1 MTPFLI
7 VAQADTLELGRSAA
21 RQQGSPDSNITR
33 CNGMSTLTLPCTG
46 CIYVHS
52 KLIGCVFDVEPKS
65 SFECP
70 T

>member
-7 VAQADTLELGRSAA
+7 VAQADTLELDGSAA

-33 CNGMSTLTLPCTG
+33 CNKRNEHTHAPVHRRV
-46 CIYVHS
+46 YVGG
-52 KLIGCVFDVEPKS
+52 KLIGCDFDVPKS
-65 SFECP
+65 YFECP